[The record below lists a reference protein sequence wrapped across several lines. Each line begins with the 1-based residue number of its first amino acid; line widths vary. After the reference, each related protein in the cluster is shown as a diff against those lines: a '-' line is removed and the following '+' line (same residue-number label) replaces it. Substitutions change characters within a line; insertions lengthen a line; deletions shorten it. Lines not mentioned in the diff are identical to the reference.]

1 MAEAVETALFC
12 SDKGG
17 VGKTLVAS
25 LRIARHQMRHGGLP
39 TIVEVESE
47 PRLSLVFG
55 KENVRFFPV
64 ETDPAKIEAD
74 PSLAYGVWDKVAE
87 AAKASAAPVVLDI
100 GANLLRPFAH
110 YCAEAGDYG
119 PWGAGGNVSAFAV
132 ATGEAKAV
140 GSARAA
146 LFHLAQAL
154 PASRR
159 FLVLNERDAR
169 LFPLDAEGA
178 GVKSIVAETG
188 AAGVLRVPCCTSAA
202 FAEATDR
209 NMQLVEAVK
218 VEPSVWEKG
227 CGLAGP
233 AAARAA
239 HRLAVFLRDGV
250 RAFDPVYGP
259 MADAAVA

>member
-1 MAEAVETALFC
+1 MAKAVETALFC

-25 LRIARHQMRHGGLP
+25 LRIARHQMQHGKLP
-39 TIVEVESE
+39 TIVEVESD

-55 KENVRFFPV
+55 KDNVHFFPV

-74 PSLAYGVWDKVAE
+74 SSLVYGVWDRVADV
-87 AAKASAAPVVLDI
+87 AKSSKTPVVLDV

-119 PWGAGGNVSAFAV
+119 PWGTGGNVSAFAV
-132 ATGEAKAV
+132 TTGEGRAV
-140 GSARAA
+140 SSARAA

-154 PASRR
+154 PQSRR

-169 LFPLDAEGA
+169 LFPLDAESA
-178 GVKSIVAETG
+178 GVKAIVAETG

-202 FAEATDR
+202 FAEVTDR
-209 NMQLVEAVK
+209 AMPLAEAVK
-218 VEPSVWEKG
+218 HEPGFWEKE

-250 RAFDPVYGP
+250 AAFDAVYGS
-259 MADAAVA
+259 ADAAVA